1 MDRGVNFYPTGWTDD
16 NMFSFAKRNL
26 DNAKAGINSMPKS
39 SFRFFMDI
47 PLLLAEATLN
57 AIQSGVGKLSREQV
71 MQIVGQT
78 S

>member
-1 MDRGVNFYPTGWTDD
+1 
-16 NMFSFAKRNL
+16 
-26 DNAKAGINSMPKS
+26 
-39 SFRFFMDI
+39 MDI